1 MLQLDSAK
9 LEADGLDLVPFSQ
22 SVARFAPGTR
32 MTIVC
37 ATTFDDLL
45 RRLAE
50 LHGQTFEV
58 VAVVGHSNERG
69 LVLAAGRPVD
79 SWDTVAQYLKPF
91 EPRRLV
97 LVACRAG
104 RPLPARIL
112 FSALPKLRRI
122 FATPA
127 LANRVQGQVMVALL
141 PYVLKAKVPPRD
153 GLRALQV
160 ALAVLK
166 GRQLWEWRRTD
177 FERDHHDPIA
187 LFAQEVVA
195 NLIGELIALLGSR

>member
-1 MLQLDSAK
+1 
-9 LEADGLDLVPFSQ
+9 
-22 SVARFAPGTR
+22 
-32 MTIVC
+32 MTIVR

-45 RRLAE
+45 RQLAE

-58 VAVVGHSNERG
+58 VAVVGHSNVRG
-69 LVLAAGRPVD
+69 LVLATGRSVD
-79 SWDTVAQYLKPF
+79 SWDAVAQYLKPS

-104 RPLPARIL
+104 RPLPAHIL

-127 LANRVQGQVMVALL
+127 LANRAQGQVMIALL
-141 PYVLKAKVPPRD
+141 PYVLKMKIPPRN
-153 GLRALQV
+153 GLRTLQV
-160 ALAVLK
+160 ALAVK

-177 FERDHHDPIA
+177 FEGDRHDP
-187 LFAQEVVA
+187 V
-195 NLIGELIALLGSR
+195 ALLSHEVLANVGGEIITRLQDRLL